1 MHCRVSDPAPEYRK
15 SATMAEILAAVAM
28 KIVVALAE
36 AIILRLVWELWATCS
51 RSIRTAFVPAA
62 V

>member
-1 MHCRVSDPAPEYRK
+1 
-15 SATMAEILAAVAM
+15 MAEFLAAVAM
-28 KIVVALAE
+28 KIAVALAE